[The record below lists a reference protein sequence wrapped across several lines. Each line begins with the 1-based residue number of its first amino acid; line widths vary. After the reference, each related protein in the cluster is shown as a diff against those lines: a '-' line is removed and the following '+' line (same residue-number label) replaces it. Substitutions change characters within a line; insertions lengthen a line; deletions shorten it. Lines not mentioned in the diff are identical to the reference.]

1 LPGEIRQ
8 HGWINIARSG
18 KFFDAF
24 PTGTDEVVTVAKVVN
39 MSKKGNFDRV
49 VLDTGSTGQTL
60 RVLSTPGFMA
70 ELIDPLLA
78 ISQKVN

>member
-1 LPGEIRQ
+1 
-8 HGWINIARSG
+8 
-18 KFFDAF
+18 
-24 PTGTDEVVTVAKVVN
+24 VAKAVN